1 MNMAQPVLEARDIYK
16 SFGSNNVLEGV
27 SVCFY
32 EGRVQALLGVNGA
45 GKSTLVKIL
54 QGVYQPDKGDILLNG
69 EKIVYSGPADALK
82 RGISMV
88 FQELNVFAEMSVTE
102 NIIGSHRIK
111 NHGMIHWKACRRS
124 VREHLDDLGISI
136 DETVLVKDLS
146 LANQQLV
153 EIARCVY
160 EKPEILFLDEPSSSL
175 SKAEEEILYRLIR
188 RLKETGICVV
198 LITHKMEE
206 VFELCDQLSVLR
218 DGRVIASGDVAE
230 FDVERITGDMLGKTV
245 DIFKRS
251 DVTNGNR
258 EKVLLEVEKL
268 GIPRKFEEVSFKL
281 YEGEILAFAG
291 LVGSGKS
298 ELARAIFGVN
308 GSKYSGKI
316 LLEGKAYTP
325 AAPYDAA
332 EQGIGYVP
340 ISRKEEGIFANFDAK
355 KNISSAMLKKLGF
368 FVDRKKEEETALR
381 MMEEFNV
388 WPRNLLQNIVNF
400 SGGNQQKIVLSRW
413 IAADKK
419 IVLLDEPTRGVD
431 VGAKQEI
438 YDNLRRLASAGI
450 GIIIFSSETNELLS
464 SSDRIIIMREG
475 RMVKELIT
483 AKTTSEEILMYSI
496 VGKET
501 VKEV

>member
-1 MNMAQPVLEARDIYK
+1 MAESVLEARDIYK

-27 SVCFY
+27 SVRFY

-54 QGVYQPDKGDILLNG
+54 QGVYQADKGDILLNG

-88 FQELNVFAEMSVTE
+88 FQELNMFGEMSVTE

-111 NHGMIHWKACRRS
+111 THGMINWKACRQS
-124 VREHLDDLGISI
+124 VRAHLDELGISI
-136 DETVLVKDLS
+136 DETVQVKELS
-146 LANQQLV
+146 LADQQLV

-160 EKPEILFLDEPSSSL
+160 EKPKILFLDEPSSSL

-218 DGRVIASGDVAE
+218 DGRVTASGDVAE
-230 FDVERITGDMLGKTV
+230 FDVDRITGDMLGKTV

-251 DVTNGNR
+251 SVTNGNYD
-258 EKVLLEVEKL
+258 KVLMEVQKL
-268 GIPRKFEEVSFKL
+268 GIPRKFEDISFKL

-298 ELARAIFGVN
+298 ELARALFGVN
-308 GSKYSGKI
+308 GVKYTGKI
-316 LLEGKAYTP
+316 LVDGKPYAP
-325 AAPYDAA
+325 SAPYDASA
-332 EQGIGYVP
+332 QGIGYVP
-340 ISRKEEGIFANFDAK
+340 ISRKEEGIFTNFEAK
-355 KNISSAMLKKLGF
+355 SNISSAMLAKLGF
-368 FVDRKKEEETALR
+368 FIDRKKEDDITGR

-388 WPRNLLQNIVNF
+388 RPRNLHQNIVNF

-413 IAADKK
+413 IAADKR

-438 YDNLRRLASAGI
+438 YDNLRRLASEGI

-475 RMVKELIT
+475 KMVKELVT
-483 AKTTSEEILMYSI
+483 AETTSEEILMYSI
-496 VGKET
+496 AGKEA